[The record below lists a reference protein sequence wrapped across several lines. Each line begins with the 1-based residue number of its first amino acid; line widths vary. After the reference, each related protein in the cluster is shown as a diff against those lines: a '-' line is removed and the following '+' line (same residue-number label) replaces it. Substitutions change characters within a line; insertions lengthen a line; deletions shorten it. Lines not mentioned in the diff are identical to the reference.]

1 MIKKLFLVDGLAGTG
16 KNDLIEFIDQK
27 HRLTSTV
34 VYKYTTRMHRNPE
47 EAKKTDLVFISEN
60 DFQNKCNKDFY
71 NYSYANEW
79 YGFPK
84 KDVTDALMKFE
95 NVFVIIRDRNLI
107 MKIAIDFSE
116 KALVIPIFIY
126 TDRSLIIE
134 RLKKEGFNE
143 EDIDFRLQ
151 RSEYSWKDYLE
162 YPDGNI
168 RVIINNS
175 DKSDFHR
182 KINSLI
188 GEFSMNKIDLP
199 NYIYI
204 NPNLKFELIKPLVG
218 FKQDINDR
226 LERFPY
232 EKNIFL
238 MMKFRKTNEEFY
250 DFIKAEIAN
259 AGFNC
264 VRADDD
270 EWNITKNV
278 YNPLAVLYCCK
289 YGIALFD
296 EPEEGQNYNPNV
308 AYELGIMHYQ
318 GKNVLILEH
327 ENLPPVPFDLVKDL
341 RKGYGKEI
349 EFRHLFIKWLREV
362 SVGAASLSAYK

>member
-1 MIKKLFLVDGLAGTG
+1 MFNKLFLVDGLAGTG
-16 KNDLIEFIDQK
+16 KSDLIDFIEQR
-27 HRLTSTV
+27 HQSTSTV
-34 VYKYTTRMHRNPE
+34 IYKYTTRNHREPE
-47 EAKKTDLVFISEN
+47 EAKKSDLMFISDDE
-60 DFQNKCNKDFY
+60 FQTKCDKDFY

-79 YGFPK
+79 YGFSK
-84 KDVTDALMKFE
+84 KDVVDALLKFE
-95 NVFVIIRDRNLI
+95 NVFVIIRDRELI
-107 MKIAIDFSE
+107 ARLTVEFSE
-116 KALVIPIFIY
+116 KAMVIPIFIY

-143 EDIDFRLQ
+143 SDIVFRLQ
-151 RSEYSWKDYLE
+151 RSEYSWNDYLE

-188 GEFSMNKIDLP
+188 GEFSMDRIDSA
-199 NYIYI
+199 NYIYM

-218 FKQDINDR
+218 FKNDIKDR
-226 LERFPY
+226 LERYPY

-238 MMKFRKTNEEFY
+238 MMKFRRSNEDFY
-250 DFIKAEIAN
+250 EFIKTEVEH
-259 AGFNC
+259 AGFKC

-270 EWNITKNV
+270 EWNITNNV

-296 EPEEGQNYNPNV
+296 EPEKEQSYSPNV

-318 GKNVLILEH
+318 GKNVLLLAH
-327 ENLPPVPFDLVKDL
+327 ENLPPMPFDLIKDL
-341 RKGYGKEI
+341 RKIYSKEI
-349 EFRHLFIKWLREV
+349 DFRRLFTKWLLEI
-362 SVGAASLSAYK
+362 SVG

>member
-1 MIKKLFLVDGLAGTG
+1 MIKKLFLIDGLAGTG
-16 KNDLIEFIDQK
+16 KNDLIDFIEQK
-27 HRLTSTV
+27 HHSTSTV
-34 VYKYTTRMHRNPE
+34 VYKYTTRTHRNPE
-47 EAKKTDLVFISEN
+47 EAKKTDLMFVSRE
-60 DFQNKCNKDFY
+60 DFESRCDEEFY
-71 NYSYANEW
+71 HYSYADGW
-79 YGFPK
+79 YGFSK
-84 KDVTDALMKFE
+84 KDVADALNKFE
-95 NVFVIIRDRNLI
+95 NVFVIIRSRDI
-107 MKIAIDFSE
+107 IAKLTYDFSRL
-116 KALVIPIFIY
+116 ALVIPIFIY

-134 RLKKEGFNE
+134 RLKSEGFSQEN
-143 EDIDFRLQ
+143 INFRLQ
-151 RSEYSWKDYLE
+151 RSTYSWNDYLE

-188 GEFSMNKIDLP
+188 GEFSMDKIDLP

-204 NPNLKFELIKPLVG
+204 NPHQKFELIKPLVG
-218 FKQDINDR
+218 FKQDIKER

-238 MMKFRKTNEEFY
+238 MMKFRKDNEDFSE
-250 DFIKAEIAN
+250 FIKTEIAN

-264 VRADDD
+264 VRADDA

-289 YGIALFD
+289 FGIALFD
-296 EPEEGQNYNPNV
+296 QPEEGQNYSPNV

-318 GKNVLILEH
+318 GKNVLLLTH
-327 ENLPPVPFDLVKDL
+327 SDLPQMPFDLIKDL
-341 RKGYGKEI
+341 RKDYYKEI
-349 EFRHLFIKWLREV
+349 DFRRIFTKWLKEV
-362 SVGAASLSAYK
+362 SAN

>member
-1 MIKKLFLVDGLAGTG
+1 
-16 KNDLIEFIDQK
+16 
-27 HRLTSTV
+27 
-34 VYKYTTRMHRNPE
+34 
-47 EAKKTDLVFISEN
+47 
-60 DFQNKCNKDFY
+60 
-71 NYSYANEW
+71 
-79 YGFPK
+79 
-84 KDVTDALMKFE
+84 
-95 NVFVIIRDRNLI
+95 
-107 MKIAIDFSE
+107 
-116 KALVIPIFIY
+116 
-126 TDRSLIIE
+126 
-134 RLKKEGFNE
+134 
-143 EDIDFRLQ
+143 
-151 RSEYSWKDYLE
+151 
-162 YPDGNI
+162 
-168 RVIINNS
+168 
-175 DKSDFHR
+175 
-182 KINSLI
+182 
-188 GEFSMNKIDLP
+188 MNKIDLP

-218 FKQDINDR
+218 FKQDINER

-238 MMKFRKTNEEFY
+238 MMKFRKSNEEFY

-264 VRADDD
+264 VRADDE
-270 EWNITKNV
+270 EWNITNNV

-341 RKGYGKEI
+341 RKGYSKEI

-362 SVGAASLSAYK
+362 SGGAASISGYK

>member
-1 MIKKLFLVDGLAGTG
+1 MINKLFLIDGLAGTG
-16 KNDLIEFIDQK
+16 KNDLIDFIEQK

-34 VYKYTTRMHRNPE
+34 IYKYTTRIHRNPE
-47 EAKKTDLVFISEN
+47 EAKKNDLLFVSGE
-60 DFQNKCNKDFY
+60 DFKSKCDKDFY
-71 NYSYANEW
+71 NYTYADGQ
-79 YGFPK
+79 YGFDK
-84 KDVTDALMKFE
+84 KDVIDALTRYE
-95 NVFVIIRDRNLI
+95 NVFVIVRDRNLI
-107 MKIAIDFSE
+107 ERLTIDFSE
-116 KALVIPIFIY
+116 MALVIPIFIY
-126 TDRSLIIE
+126 SDRSLIVE
-134 RLKKEGFNE
+134 RLKNDGFSQ
-143 EDIDFRLQ
+143 EDIAFRLD
-151 RSEYSWKDYLE
+151 RSKYSWNDYLE

-188 GEFSMNKIDLP
+188 GEFSMDKIDLP

-204 NPNLKFELIKPLVG
+204 NSRLKFELIKPLVG
-218 FKQDINDR
+218 FKQDIKKR
-226 LERFPY
+226 LDRFPY

-238 MMKFRKTNEEFY
+238 MMKFRKSNEDFSE
-250 DFIKAEIAN
+250 FIKTEIAN

-289 YGIALFD
+289 FGIALFD
-296 EPEEGQNYNPNV
+296 QPEEGQDYNPNV

-318 GKNVLILEH
+318 GKNVLLLTH
-327 ENLPPVPFDLVKDL
+327 DDLPPMPFDLIKDL
-341 RKGYGKEI
+341 RKNYSKEI
-349 EFRHLFIKWLREV
+349 DFRRLFMKWLREV
-362 SVGAASLSAYK
+362 SAT

>member
-1 MIKKLFLVDGLAGTG
+1 MIKKLFLIDGLAGTG
-16 KNDLIEFIDQK
+16 KNDLIDFIEQK
-27 HRLTSTV
+27 HHSTSTV

-47 EAKKTDLVFISEN
+47 EAKKTDLMFVSGE
-60 DFQNKCNKDFY
+60 DFESRCDEEFY
-71 NYSYANEW
+71 HYSYADGW
-79 YGFPK
+79 YGFSK
-84 KDVTDALMKFE
+84 RDVMDALNKFE
-95 NVFVIIRDRNLI
+95 NVFVIIRSRDI
-107 MKIAIDFSE
+107 IARLTYDFSRL
-116 KALVIPIFIY
+116 ALVIPIFIY

-134 RLKKEGFNE
+134 RLKNEGFSQEN
-143 EDIDFRLQ
+143 INFRLQ
-151 RSEYSWKDYLE
+151 RSTYSWNDYLE

-188 GEFSMNKIDLP
+188 GEFSMDKIDQP

-204 NPNLKFELIKPLVG
+204 NPHQKFELIKPLVG
-218 FKQDINDR
+218 FKQDIKER

-238 MMKFRKTNEEFY
+238 MMKFRKDNEDFSE
-250 DFIKAEIAN
+250 FIKTEIAN
-259 AGFNC
+259 EGFNC

-289 YGIALFD
+289 FGIALFD
-296 EPEEGQNYNPNV
+296 QPEDGQNYSPNV

-318 GKNVLILEH
+318 GKNVLLLTH
-327 ENLPPVPFDLVKDL
+327 SALPQMPFDLIKDL
-341 RKGYGKEI
+341 RKDYNKEI
-349 EFRHLFIKWLREV
+349 DFRRLFTKWLKEV
-362 SVGAASLSAYK
+362 SAT

>member
-1 MIKKLFLVDGLAGTG
+1 MINKLFLIDGLAGVG
-16 KNDLIEFIDQK
+16 KNDFIEFIEKK
-27 HRLTSTV
+27 HRLTSIV
-34 VYKYTTRMHRNPE
+34 VYKYTTRSHRFPE
-47 EAKKTDLVFISEN
+47 EAKKNDLRFVSNE
-60 DFQNKCNKDFY
+60 DFKSKCNENFY
-71 NYSYANEW
+71 NYTYAEGH
-79 YGFPK
+79 YGFNK
-84 KDVTDALMKFE
+84 NDVITALAKYE
-95 NVFVIIRDRNLI
+95 NVFVIVRDRNLI
-107 MKIAIDFSE
+107 EKLIIDFS
-116 KALVIPIFIY
+116 KIALVIPIFIY

-134 RLKKEGFNE
+134 RLRNEGFSQ
-143 EDIDFRLQ
+143 EDITFRLE
-151 RSEYSWKDYLE
+151 RSKYSWNDYLE

-175 DKSDFHR
+175 DKTDFHR

-188 GEFSMNKIDLP
+188 GEFSMDKIDLP

-204 NPNLKFELIKPLVG
+204 NPHLKFELIKPLIG
-218 FKQDINDR
+218 FKQDIKER

-238 MMKFRKTNEEFY
+238 MMKFRKSNEDFS
-250 DFIKAEIAN
+250 DFIKTEIAN

-289 YGIALFD
+289 FGIALFD
-296 EPEEGQNYNPNV
+296 QPEEGQNYNPNV

-318 GKNVLILEH
+318 GKNVLLLTH
-327 ENLPPVPFDLVKDL
+327 DDLPPMPFDLIKDL
-341 RKGYGKEI
+341 RKNYSKEI
-349 EFRHLFIKWLREV
+349 DFRRLFLKWLREV
-362 SVGAASLSAYK
+362 SIT

>member
-1 MIKKLFLVDGLAGTG
+1 MFNKLFLVDGLAGTG
-16 KNDLIEFIDQK
+16 KNDLIDFIEQK
-27 HRLTSTV
+27 HRFTSTV
-34 VYKYTTRMHRNPE
+34 IYKYTTRMHRNPE
-47 EAKKTDLVFISEN
+47 EARKTDLMFVSGEE
-60 DFQNKCNKDFY
+60 FQNKCNKDFY

-79 YGFPK
+79 YGFAK
-84 KDVTDALMKFE
+84 KDVTDALAKYE

-107 MKIAIDFSE
+107 AKLANDFFE
-116 KALVIPIFIY
+116 MALVIPIFIY
-126 TDRSLIIE
+126 TDRSLIMD
-134 RLKKEGFNE
+134 RLKNEGFSE
-143 EDIDFRLQ
+143 EDIKFRLQ

-168 RVIINNS
+168 RIIINNS

-204 NPNLKFELIKPLVG
+204 NPHLKFELIKPLVG
-218 FKQDINDR
+218 FKQDIKKR
-226 LERFPY
+226 LDSFPY

-238 MMKFRKTNEEFY
+238 MMKFRSSNEDFF
-250 DFIKAEIAN
+250 DFIKTEIAN

-289 YGIALFD
+289 FGIALFD
-296 EPEEGQNYNPNV
+296 QPEEGQDYNPNV

-318 GKNVLILEH
+318 GKNVLLLTH
-327 ENLPPVPFDLVKDL
+327 DDLPPMPFDLIKDL
-341 RKGYGKEI
+341 RKNYSKEI
-349 EFRHLFIKWLREV
+349 DFRRLFKKWLREV
-362 SVGAASLSAYK
+362 SAT

>member
-1 MIKKLFLVDGLAGTG
+1 MLNKLFLVDGLAGTG
-16 KNDLIEFIDQK
+16 KSDLIDFISIRHQS
-27 HRLTSTV
+27 TSTV
-34 VYKYTTRMHRNPE
+34 IHKYTTRMRRNPE
-47 EAKKTDLVFISEN
+47 EAQRTDLIFVSDE
-60 DFQNKCNKDFY
+60 DFQSKCDKNFY

-79 YGFPK
+79 YGFYK
-84 KDVTDALMKFE
+84 KDVTEALLKFE
-95 NVFVIIRDRNLI
+95 NVFVIVRDRSLI
-107 MKIAIDFSE
+107 TRLAIDFSE
-116 KALVIPIFIY
+116 KAMVVPIFIY
-126 TDRSLIIE
+126 SDRSLIID
-134 RLKKEGFNE
+134 RLKNEGFSE
-143 EDIDFRLQ
+143 ADIDFRIQ

-188 GEFSMNKIDLP
+188 GEFSVNNIDLA

-204 NPNLKFELIKPLVG
+204 NPSLKFELIKPLVG
-218 FKQDINDR
+218 FKKDIEER
-226 LERFPY
+226 LTRFPY

-238 MMKFRKTNEEFY
+238 MMKFRKTNEDFY
-250 DFIKAEIAN
+250 DFIKTEIEN
-259 AGFNC
+259 AGFKC

-296 EPEEGQNYNPNV
+296 EPEKGQNYNPNV
-308 AYELGIMHYQ
+308 AYELGVMHYQ
-318 GKNVLILEH
+318 GKNVLLLAH
-327 ENLPPVPFDLVKDL
+327 ENLPPIPFDLIKDL
-341 RKGYGKEI
+341 RKTYSKEI
-349 EFRHLFIKWLREV
+349 DFRRLFTKWLREI
-362 SVGAASLSAYK
+362 SLD